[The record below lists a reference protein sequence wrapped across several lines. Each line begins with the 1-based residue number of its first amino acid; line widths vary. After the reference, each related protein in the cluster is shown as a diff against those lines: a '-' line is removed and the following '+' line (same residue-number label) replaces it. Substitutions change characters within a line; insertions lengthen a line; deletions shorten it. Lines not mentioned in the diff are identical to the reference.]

1 MAATRVTVESISS
14 YFESLADPRHTR
26 NRRRQ
31 FLDIVALAVCGVV
44 CGCDGPT
51 AIHRRAVA
59 RAEWLRGFLELP
71 NGIPSRDCIRN
82 LLMAVQP
89 EAFQR
94 CFQQWIAHALV
105 TEDGAPARP
114 VAIDGK
120 TLRRSHDAAHGLGP
134 LEFPSNSG
142 QCLAVVLV
150 MRPLVLVW
158 GNVAQ

>member
-1 MAATRVTVESISS
+1 MAKRVAVESIRS
-14 YFESLADPRHTR
+14 YFESLTDPRHTR
-26 NRRRQ
+26 NRRHQ
-31 FLDIVALAVCGVV
+31 FLDIVVLAVCGVV

-51 AIHRRAVA
+51 AIRRWAVA
-59 RAEWLRGFLELP
+59 RAEWLSGFLELP

-105 TEDGAPARP
+105 AEEGTPARL

-120 TLRRSHDAAHGLGP
+120 TLRRSHDGANHVGP
-134 LEFPSNSG
+134 
-142 QCLAVVLV
+142 
-150 MRPLVLVW
+150 
-158 GNVAQ
+158 